1 MVAPYDGCFVTQEV
15 GRLTRDVFGLR
26 VDSATCT
33 FSRWFQEDNYVL
45 PMLWLGLSVRLLC
58 PQVRQC
64 SSKPPTVTCYAEG
77 MVVKMEWPLSEI
89 YVNGKFDQ
97 VLL

>member
-1 MVAPYDGCFVTQEV
+1 MMVVLSPRRWDHLNILFLAQLGWCNVY
-15 GRLTRDVFGLR
+15 
-26 VDSATCT
+26 

-45 PMLWLGLSVRLLC
+45 PMLWLGLSVRMLC
-58 PQVRQC
+58 PQVRRC

-89 YVNGKFDQ
+89 SVNGKFYQ
-97 VLL
+97 VQM